1 MRRTPTAKLR
11 LAVAIVL
18 ASACRP
24 APPEGSSTGIE
35 AGAAALSAA
44 DQAAI
49 RAVDTAFVAGVA
61 AGDAAG
67 LAAMYLA
74 DASLMPPNAV
84 TVHGRPGIQKFWGGF
99 FDAYRVKLALSAE
112 EVEGRGDLAYSR
124 GGYTLDLT
132 PKAKG
137 PSPAH
142 DEGKFLV
149 IYRRQPDGIWRM
161 AVDMYSSD
169 LPVPK

>member
-1 MRRTPTAKLR
+1 MLR
-11 LAVAIVL
+11 LAVAVAL

-24 APPEGSSTGIE
+24 APHEGSSTGAE
-35 AGAAALSAA
+35 AAAAPLSAA
-44 DQAAI
+44 DQSAI
-49 RAVDTAFVAGVA
+49 RAVDTTFVARVA

-74 DASLMPPNAV
+74 DANLMPPNTA
-84 TVHGRPGIQKFWGGF
+84 TIHGRDGIQKFWGGF
-99 FDAYRVKLALSAE
+99 FDAYRVTLALTAQ

-124 GGYTLDLT
+124 GGFTLDLT

-137 PSPAH
+137 PAPAH

-149 IYRRQPDGIWRM
+149 IYRRQPDGIWRL